1 MQRGVIYQIFP
12 DRFRDGD
19 AANNPAAG
27 RFSYDQPGGTI
38 TRSNQIDW
46 NSAVCDPRL
55 AATACT
61 GKYGDNFY
69 GGDLAGI
76 TEKINQ
82 DYFDNLGVSVLYL
95 NPIFRAPSNHKYD
108 TADYL
113 TIDPDFGT
121 LADFQALTAAA
132 HAHGIKVML
141 DGVFNHT
148 SSDSTYFDRYGRFD
162 AAGNLN
168 DPDGGTFDG
177 SGACEAVA
185 SAFRSCR

>member
-1 MQRGVIYQIFP
+1 M
-12 DRFRDGD
+12 
-19 AANNPAAG
+19 
-27 RFSYDQPGGTI
+27 
-38 TRSNQIDW
+38 RSTQTGW
-46 NSAVCDPRL
+46 NFTVCDPRSTYVPSC
-55 AATACT
+55 A

-76 TEKINQ
+76 TAKINQ
-82 DYFDNLGVSVLYL
+82 GYFDRLGVSVLYL

-132 HAHGIKVML
+132 HAHGMKVML

-148 SSDSTYFDRYGRFD
+148 SSDSKYFDRYGRFD

-168 DPDGGTFDG
+168 DPDGGTFDD

-185 SAFRSCR
+185 SAFRNWFYFSDLFTIRQSRRRCRRTRAMR